1 MRETRDH
8 DTDEPRNLLAKS
20 PRYDESGNL
29 QEGCLLV
36 RHTLDVVAA
45 ANKIVEVLKH
55 DLQRFFKLSETEIA
69 QLDATVKIAAFFHDI
84 GKANDGFNA
93 MLWKR
98 GKQAIRHEHLSA
110 LLMSYG
116 PMREWLTPNNKGEEM
131 VKPDYQ
137 IARLVVSGYHLKTA
151 LRENM
156 DPRFSGFAQKL
167 AGALTDKVVV
177 YSRHRQFDEWLDK
190 LAEEFSLPSRN
201 FEVPSLWSFLS
212 GAANKAERI
221 HKHGTRI
228 VAEFSM
234 LCDEITSEIEKED
247 WSRMRLWMA
256 VKSVLIAADAAASAM
271 RRKGLPLDDWIE
283 SSLSVCANVNDLE
296 ELKTKYKTTLEA
308 RIRKRKGQENYTF
321 SERQIQAETAKLPER
336 AALVSSCGS
345 GKTYA
350 GYLWAQK
357 QIEKTGQGRK
367 VMFLYPTTNTAA
379 QGFKDYASH
388 DSKATLITS
397 RSEFDLEGMFKN
409 PDDEQDDRQRND
421 YTTDK
426 KLFALGHWDRS
437 ICVATVDAFLSFM
450 QNGYASLCLLPAL
463 TRGIVVIDEVHS
475 FDYGMFAAL
484 VEFLERF
491 DVPVLLMSAS
501 IPEERRHRLSS
512 TISEDRFCPKDE
524 DLAEKLTDLRDAMNL
539 DRYEIQYDRSAWE
552 TSKDT
557 FCPESFLQ
565 KARNISRDQ
574 KVLWVVNT
582 VDRCIGIARALEQT
596 GVYCYHSRFVYEDR
610 RNIHDAIVEKLQPE
624 NKCGAIAVTTQ
635 VCEMSLDLD
644 ADILI
649 TELAPATSLIQRMGR
664 CNRQEKGREDGP
676 GQVFVYNPPSKHG
689 RVSRNPYRPE
699 LFQTGEEL
707 MTKLAANADISVVMS
722 QRKLAD
728 ILKDIGKVD
737 EPNKLCKFT
746 KPDWVST
753 SENDFREIDEFS
765 VPAVL
770 ENMKDEFFRR
780 KRLRESVAGI
790 LIQAPVRYT
799 ENMPNTW
806 VRLVPTITK
815 SDQYEYSKTFG
826 LSKK

>member
-1 MRETRDH
+1 MRQTRH
-8 DTDEPRNLLAKS
+8 HNTDEPRNLLAKS
-20 PRYDESGNL
+20 PRYDESGKL

-45 ANKIVEVLKH
+45 ANKIVELLKH
-55 DLQRFFKLSETEIA
+55 DLQKFFKLSEGEIA
-69 QLDATVKIAAFFHDI
+69 QVNATVKLAAFFHDI

-93 MLWKR
+93 MIWKR

-110 LLMSYG
+110 LIMSYG
-116 PMREWLTPNNKGEEM
+116 PMREWLTSNDKGEEI

-156 DPRFSGFAQKL
+156 DPRFVGLAQKM
-167 AGALTDKVVV
+167 AGALADKVTV
-177 YSRHRQFDEWLDK
+177 YSQHCQFHEWLDH
-190 LAEEFSLPSRN
+190 LSREFLLVPRC
-201 FEVPSLWSFLS
+201 FEVPTDWSFS
-212 GAANKAERI
+212 SKTQKAEQL
-221 HKHGTRI
+221 HKHAKRL
-228 VAEFSM
+228 VAEFTN
-234 LCDEITSEIEKED
+234 LVDELESEIEKEK
-247 WSRMRLWMA
+247 WSRMRQWMA

-271 RRKGLPLDDWIE
+271 RRKGLSLDEWIE
-283 SSLSVCANVNDLE
+283 SSLNVCASVNDLE
-296 ELKTKYKTTLEA
+296 QLKTKYKITLEA
-308 RIRKRKGQENYTF
+308 RMRKRKGQENYTF
-321 SERQIQAETAKLPER
+321 KERQIQTETAKLPER

-357 QIEKTGQGRK
+357 QIESLGQNRK
-367 VMFLYPTTNTAA
+367 VLFLYPTTNTAA

-397 RSEFDLEGMFKN
+397 RAEFDLEGMFEN

-421 YTTDK
+421 YTIDK
-426 KLFALGHWDRS
+426 ELFALGHWDRS

-524 DLAEKLTDLRDAMNL
+524 DLAEKLTDLRDAMIL

-565 KARNISRDQ
+565 KALNMSRDQ

-582 VDRCIGIARALEQT
+582 VDRCIGIARSLEQT

-689 RVSRNPYRPE
+689 RVSHNPYRPE

-707 MTKLAANADISVVMS
+707 MTKLAATADISVVMS

-753 SENDFREIDEFS
+753 SENDFRETDEFS

-799 ENMPNTW
+799 ENMPSTW
-806 VRLVPTITK
+806 VRVVPTITK
-815 SDQYEYSKTFG
+815 SDQYEYGKTFG